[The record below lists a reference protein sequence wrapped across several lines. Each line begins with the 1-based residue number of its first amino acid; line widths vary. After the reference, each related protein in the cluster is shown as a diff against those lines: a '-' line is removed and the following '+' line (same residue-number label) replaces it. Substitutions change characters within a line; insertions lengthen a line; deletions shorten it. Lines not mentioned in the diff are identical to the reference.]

1 MTKVFVHG
9 VPDTA
14 LVGRPLLKRLQLP
27 AGGHART
34 PRLRPWVKS
43 APLVPGVGEI
53 LIPGEPEARLEAQR
67 RRDGIPIEDETWR
80 QIEMLAAELGVG

>member
-1 MTKVFVHG
+1 
-9 VPDTA
+9 
-14 LVGRPLLKRLQLP
+14 
-27 AGGHART
+27 
-34 PRLRPWVKS
+34 
-43 APLVPGVGEI
+43 VPGVGEI